1 MHNVLGDTMNTAS
14 RMESTSEAMKI
25 QCSSSTASLLD
36 MSSNVI
42 TVSRGTI
49 DVKGKGLMSTYWIER
64 INLDDDCVQIDGLE
78 SITVDMKNTVT
89 D

>member
-1 MHNVLGDTMNTAS
+1 MNTAS

-42 TVSRGTI
+42 TVPRGTI

-64 INLDDDCVQIDGLE
+64 TAVDDNDVCVHIEGLE
-78 SITVDMKNTVT
+78 SKSADMKNIVNV
-89 D
+89 